1 MERRGKKSVAQTPA
15 PKKDR
20 IYGSKRNPKGS
31 ASSSKS
37 ASKIELSESIINT
50 LENKRDEYN
59 AKHPSG
65 KVTLATLK
73 AVFRRGAG
81 AYSSS
86 HRPTITGGRPNS
98 RSAWAFARVNKFLL
112 KKGGTKV
119 KAAYVQDDD
128 LMAKGGVILGEEY
141 NGKDVKKYLGNAN
154 YKEDSFF
161 QYIKNTD
168 KYILDNVDIHSVVM
182 RDSSLFD
189 FINQY
194 KDTLRANENEWEW
207 DNKFPIVIGDNAYDK
222 NIVLD
227 GYHRITQAI
236 VNNEN
241 EILAFVKKKKYEEGG
256 LIAPNGKV
264 SNLTHEQWH
273 LVRTPEFKAWFGDWE
288 RLATLKIKDSGIDDV
303 TLNNISKDISKVVDE
318 NGEPLVVYHG
328 TNIDFT
334 IFKLEKPTIA
344 AYGRGFYFTNN
355 KDFAKNYARGENAKI
370 LNLFLNVRKIFEI
383 YEDELPIEY
392 EKYSDM
398 ANNKGL
404 SRDFTNKLITQE
416 YDGVY
421 AKNKYSENE
430 IVVFNPEQIKL
441 ADGTNTTF
449 DAENPD
455 IRYEE
460 GGLTDSLRMAMGNL
474 KKNGIVLK
482 DKNETITLIAYNT
495 GNQERKPSLYNKS
508 LIYKS
513 VQPIKSANEIIQ
525 NFDLQDFEMFSEGKI
540 EEYKKSH
547 LIILNQNEVVYDSSV
562 LAEGGDLGQELTPIL
577 EWIKTEST
585 EEDGSKRIYNS
596 TEFYLWI
603 YNDIDAEKKLKEG
616 IYEYAY
622 PTIDFG
628 NNLELIWTNFNQ
640 YKGSKRIVGFVIGS
654 VGKSGVTT
662 KLDNGFYSW
671 QWDGGY
677 NSMEIGIM
685 TTKPLFRRKGVN
697 EFAIKY
703 LRNIFNLK
711 KEQVD
716 FYNPTEQGSLF
727 ISSKKYEEGGD
738 LGQEITCVNCGWHW
752 NTNNSNEF
760 DKYVCHKCGFD
771 NRTYYDSNPI
781 GYADGGLIAPNGKK
795 SNLTTEQYNLVRTP
809 KFKAWFG
816 DWENDPENAS
826 KVVDENGEP
835 LVVYRTTKK
844 EDYHNNFLKNKYV
857 FGIYFSEDIKS
868 TKIYGQFTKEYFLNI
883 KNPKLLRGI
892 DYDEMWIYSIL
903 TKDKYKNLKD
913 NNYDGAIWKTK
924 NVFYELVVFEPTQIK
939 LADGSNTTFDANN
952 PDIRYKNGGNIENEF
967 DDLDNNQLV
976 KTLKSFYSD
985 ISESPIFQYLDLK
998 VGDYTLNIGDNE
1010 FVIFKKK
1017 PFSKIE
1023 AIKIGRFIQPYFD
1036 ASKKPL
1042 FARFFD
1048 SYTVSGNNII
1058 IKVKDMYE
1066 HGGLLKKA
1074 PSLLKIADK
1083 HNVDLETV
1091 TQALK
1096 NGIKVEMEH
1105 TKNKNVAKTI
1115 ASHHL
1120 YESPKYY
1127 EKLKVMEKELNLDEH
1142 YEDIRKIY
1150 NIGGVVDPVL
1160 SFSTPTGEPSKLTYL
1175 QQILVRTDAF
1185 KKFFGDWEYAGNQF
1199 VKNGRQEYEYL
1210 YRNVSKVI
1218 DKITLEPKVVYH
1230 GTRVDSEF
1238 YVFDVSQQSG
1248 LGRPYGYFAHN
1259 MEYSENFTSPQMGI
1273 TNGQPF
1279 LYKCF
1284 VNIRN
1289 PFYAMTSEYYDI
1301 QEDAQYWKNEISK
1314 TIALDKYTNELDA
1327 NKLKTIKDVVESQI
1341 GKYIDDTFRSSEAS
1355 FWVLMARDNKKLFKY
1370 FLNNYRYDGVFYAEE
1385 FSNNYNVDN
1394 PAEFTEAVTIFEPMQ
1409 VKLADGRNL
1418 NFDPMNVDIRY
1429 AKGGDT
1435 DNVENT
1441 EEKYNNMGKRENLR
1455 NLLLGDKYA
1464 EGGEVVA
1471 NKLKD
1476 GNDGKK
1482 GGYFEGRSHAE
1493 GGIKAYNK
1501 DTGQMIEVE
1510 GEEVIITKGAVKD
1523 PQKREFEGEMLTNR
1537 EILSR
1542 INQSGGGVSFARGG
1556 ETGASSCGCSGKKY
1570 KYGGEMMDDYSI
1582 VRIMNRPFEII
1593 NDNFADARAF
1603 ADMLV
1608 NKLK

>member
-20 IYGSKRNPKGS
+20 IYGSERNPKGS

-59 AKHPSG
+59 AKHPNG

-128 LMAKGGVILGEEY
+128 LMERGGI
-141 NGKDVKKYLGNAN
+141 
-154 YKEDSFF
+154 
-161 QYIKNTD
+161 
-168 KYILDNVDIHSVVM
+168 
-182 RDSSLFD
+182 
-189 FINQY
+189 
-194 KDTLRANENEWEW
+194 
-207 DNKFPIVIGDNAYDK
+207 
-222 NIVLD
+222 
-227 GYHRITQAI
+227 
-236 VNNEN
+236 
-241 EILAFVKKKKYEEGG
+241 
-256 LIAPNGKV
+256 IAPNGKK
-264 SNLTHEQWH
+264 SNLTPEQYK
-273 LVRTPEFKAWFGDWE
+273 LVRTPQFKAWFGDWE
-288 RLATLKIKDSGIDDV
+288 NDPQNA
-303 TLNNISKDISKVVDE
+303 SKVVDE

-328 TNIDFT
+328 GRDFNY
-334 IFKLEKPTIA
+334 FDAEKIGTTTDKGW
-344 AYGRGFYFTNN
+344 YGYGFYFSPSEEVSNLYGGSKAFFIKIKNIFNCNKNN
-355 KDFAKNYARGENAKI
+355 PFYGATKE
-370 LNLFLNVRKIFEI
+370 VT
-383 YEDELPIEY
+383 EY
-392 EKYSDM
+392 YVDQ
-398 ANNKGL
+398 G
-404 SRDFTNKLITQE
+404 
-416 YDGVY
+416 YDGSSKTFDV
-421 AKNKYSENE
+421 NKKGHEYC
-430 IVVFNPEQIKL
+430 VFFKFPNNIKL
-441 ADGTNTTF
+441 ADGSNTTF
-449 DAENPD
+449 IANNPD
-455 IRYEE
+455 IRYDD
-460 GGLTDSLRMAMGNL
+460 GGLVNALTTGMENIN
-474 KKNGIVLK
+474 KNGIVLS
-482 DKNETITLIAYNT
+482 DNRGDITVIAYNT
-495 GNQERKPSLYNKS
+495 ENKEVSPSLYNKS

-513 VQPIKSANEIIQ
+513 VQPIKSSNEIMQ
-525 NFDLQDFEMFSEGKI
+525 NFDLQDFERFKESKI
-540 EEYKKSH
+540 KDYKKSH
-547 LIILNQNEVVYDSSV
+547 LIVLNQNEVVYDSNV
-562 LAEGGDLGQELTPIL
+562 YAEGGD
-577 EWIKTEST
+577 
-585 EEDGSKRIYNS
+585 
-596 TEFYLWI
+596 
-603 YNDIDAEKKLKEG
+603 
-616 IYEYAY
+616 
-622 PTIDFG
+622 
-628 NNLELIWTNFNQ
+628 
-640 YKGSKRIVGFVIGS
+640 
-654 VGKSGVTT
+654 
-662 KLDNGFYSW
+662 
-671 QWDGGY
+671 
-677 NSMEIGIM
+677 M
-685 TTKPLFRRKGVN
+685 
-697 EFAIKY
+697 
-703 LRNIFNLK
+703 
-711 KEQVD
+711 
-716 FYNPTEQGSLF
+716 
-727 ISSKKYEEGGD
+727 
-738 LGQEITCVNCGWHW
+738 GQEITCVNCGWHW
-752 NTNNSNEF
+752 NTNQSDEF

-771 NRTYYDSNPI
+771 NRTFYDSDPI
-781 GYADGGLIAPNGKK
+781 GKYHLGGDMSKHLAPNGKP
-795 SNLTTEQYNLVRTP
+795 SNLNHEQWHLVRTP
-809 KFKAWFG
+809 EFKEWFG
-816 DWENDPENAS
+816 DWESDPENAS

-835 LVVYRTTKK
+835 KVMYHGSRGDFNIFSNENPNKLAWTEGGLGFYFTTYSDSALGYGRRIIPSFINSRKIKK
-844 EDYHNNFLKNKYV
+844 SDESEHAFVTNNQLNKLYQE
-857 FGIYFSEDIKS
+857 GYDSIYFD
-868 TKIYGQFTKEYFLNI
+868 GQFTKTNGQ
-883 KNPKLLRGI
+883 RG
-892 DYDEMWIYSIL
+892 
-903 TKDKYKNLKD
+903 
-913 NNYDGAIWKTK
+913 WKED
-924 NVFYELVVFEPTQIK
+924 ELVVFEPNQIK
-939 LADGSNTTFDANN
+939 LADGTNTTFDANN

-967 DDLDNNQLV
+967 DELDNDQLV
-976 KTLKSFYSD
+976 KILKSFYSD
-985 ISESPIFQYLDLK
+985 LSESPIFEYLDLK
-998 VGDYTLNIGDNE
+998 EGDYTLNIGDNE
-1010 FVIFKKK
+1010 LVIFKKK

-1023 AIKIGRFIQPYFD
+1023 SIKIGRFIQPYFD

-1066 HGGLLKKA
+1066 NGGIIDETYNKVLQGSINSDDGAIYLYENGIEVTDDIYDRLRDAEQLSIKKGRGLQVGDMITIKGKYGNADFKGNFRGYTNEGKLIVVYEGGKQMAINKDEYYKDGGQLTDSQTGALKFLNNPNTYAWSVNIGGATTHSLQIGIPTRGGKTQNIKGQVFKSLLENKFIEGIDKKSLGITDRIAIYKISEKGQEQLSEYKDGGLLKKA
-1074 PSLLKIADK
+1074 PSVLKIADK

-1091 TQALK
+1091 DNALK

-1115 ASHHL
+1115 ALHHL

-1127 EKLKVMEKELNLDEH
+1127 EKLKEMEKELNLDEH
-1142 YEDIRKIY
+1142 YEDIKKIY

-1175 QQILVRTDAF
+1175 QQVLVRTNAF

-1238 YVFDVSQQSG
+1238 FVFDVSQQSG
-1248 LGRPYGYFAHN
+1248 IGRPYGYFAHN
-1259 MEYSENFTSPQMGI
+1259 IEYSQNFTSPQLGI

-1341 GKYIDDTFRSSEAS
+1341 GKYIDDTFRSAEMS

-1385 FSNNYNVDN
+1385 FSNNYDVDN
-1394 PAEFTEAVTIFEPMQ
+1394 PAEFTEAVTIFEPSQ

-1429 AKGGDT
+1429 EKGGDT
-1435 DNVENT
+1435 NNVENT
-1441 EEKYNNMGKRENLR
+1441 QEKYNVMGKRENLR

-1523 PQKREFEGEMLTNR
+1523 EQKREFEGEMLTNR

-1542 INQSGGGVSFARGG
+1542 INQSGGGVSFEKGG
-1556 ETGASSCGCSGKKY
+1556 EMGGSSCGCSGKKY

-1582 VRIMNRPFEII
+1582 VKIMNRPFEII